1 MRLSVS
7 LVIGAVFSAAAAVC
21 FAAAYLSV
29 ILIETA
35 TIRAIQNAHYQEDQK
50 WVKTQA
56 SGFQITLHGTAPSE
70 AALFSAVNIASSL
83 VSGSRISNDIIVAKI
98 EALSP
103 PAFSLMLL
111 PNKTGLSLVGLVPK
125 EADQSFILAGLR
137 DHFAKLKITNLL
149 EIADY
154 PAPNGWHVA
163 QEFAIKAFRLMPK
176 ALISMTPQ
184 SIKIKSIT
192 QSDATKKLLET
203 QLAGLRPNSLELSL
217 ELTVPRPIIAPYTL
231 HLSKDQN
238 GTRLRKC
245 SAQTPESV
253 ATILTA
259 AKAAGAPVTDLC
271 KIGLGAPSPLWPE
284 AVVAAIA
291 ALNPLKRADIILND
305 LTVRLQ
311 GTPQTDRNG
320 FEAAKFALEIALPQG
335 YFLIADIPDPIDETD
350 QNVPPI
356 FIAIRSPEG
365 LVQLR
370 GKVGPDLAYRTVK
383 SYAEARFSADAVH
396 MAAESAPQLG
406 EAWSIRV
413 FLALDALA
421 FTDRGMVR
429 MSAQAFAISGTTGV
443 AENPDKIKAM
453 LHSALGPKATITVN
467 VAYVEPVALEQ
478 LGPTPIGCEIAIA
491 RVIAEQK
498 ISFQPS
504 SAKLEIDARQVIDKI
519 AKILKDCGPIKLEV
533 GGHTDSQGREEMNQT
548 LSQNRAQSVLSALL
562 SRRVSVATF
571 SAKGY
576 GEARPIAENTTAK
589 GREAN
594 RRIEFR
600 LRASDMPERPPAPL
614 DQRDPLE

>member
-1 MRLSVS
+1 
-7 LVIGAVFSAAAAVC
+7 
-21 FAAAYLSV
+21 
-29 ILIETA
+29 
-35 TIRAIQNAHYQEDQK
+35 
-50 WVKTQA
+50 
-56 SGFQITLHGTAPSE
+56 
-70 AALFSAVNIASSL
+70 
-83 VSGSRISNDIIVAKI
+83 
-98 EALSP
+98 
-103 PAFSLMLL
+103 
-111 PNKTGLSLVGLVPK
+111 
-125 EADQSFILAGLR
+125 
-137 DHFAKLKITNLL
+137 
-149 EIADY
+149 
-154 PAPNGWHVA
+154 
-163 QEFAIKAFRLMPK
+163 
-176 ALISMTPQ
+176 
-184 SIKIKSIT
+184 
-192 QSDATKKLLET
+192 
-203 QLAGLRPNSLELSL
+203 
-217 ELTVPRPIIAPYTL
+217 
-231 HLSKDQN
+231 
-238 GTRLRKC
+238 
-245 SAQTPESV
+245 
-253 ATILTA
+253 
-259 AKAAGAPVTDLC
+259 

-335 YFLIADIPDPIDETD
+335 YFLTADIPDPIDETD

-478 LGPTPIGCEIAIA
+478 LGPTP
-491 RVIAEQK
+491 
-498 ISFQPS
+498 
-504 SAKLEIDARQVIDKI
+504 
-519 AKILKDCGPIKLEV
+519 
-533 GGHTDSQGREEMNQT
+533 
-548 LSQNRAQSVLSALL
+548 
-562 SRRVSVATF
+562 
-571 SAKGY
+571 
-576 GEARPIAENTTAK
+576 
-589 GREAN
+589 
-594 RRIEFR
+594 
-600 LRASDMPERPPAPL
+600 
-614 DQRDPLE
+614 